1 MTTQMKTCCY
11 ISLFSPFGG
20 PFWCRGPP
28 TEEEVKI
35 TTAFWHHRPGGPCSI
50 QFNFHKIPAGRN
62 YICLCAVNTEYH
74 NRLFMAEDSRRYRIK
89 ATKELNKHGLVGM
102 ILQFIPRTHRA
113 SPGENRLWTSRVPTL
128 QFLAAGYISEKESAT
143 MQLCECAYQ
152 ELHQSA
158 KKFWCWNFFFSFFFL
173 FLQDSVVGWLSLH
186 IKNSQ

>member
-1 MTTQMKTCCY
+1 MYRQYPYNSDTHPGVSNDSFNILALDY
-11 ISLFSPFGG
+11 ITILN
-20 PFWCRGPP
+20 
-28 TEEEVKI
+28 EEEVKI

-74 NRLFMAEDSRRYRIK
+74 NRLFMAEDDRRYRIK
-89 ATKELNKHGLVGM
+89 ATRELNKHGLVGM

-158 KKFWCWNFFFSFFFL
+158 KKFWCWNFFSRFFFFFSKIVL
-173 FLQDSVVGWLSLH
+173 
-186 IKNSQ
+186 